1 MAELNNM
8 EQNTELNEQ
17 EVKAAEAAV
26 NQTVPAAAPEAPAVP
41 EKKKLFAKGSKSRK
55 VAQGIGFG
63 ILGTILAGVLGT
75 VIFKAGES
83 SGEKKASGDVIDGE
97 FTDVTDAPA
106 DDTVPF
112 DDNNTD
118 NF

>member
-1 MAELNNM
+1 MAELNNNM

-55 VAQGIGFG
+55 IGGGILIGIGT
-63 ILGTILAGVLGT
+63 TILTCLAFAVGKRCG
-75 VIFKAGES
+75 KD
-83 SGEKKASGDVIDGE
+83 KASGDVIDGDY
-97 FTDVTDAPA
+97 TDVTDTPA